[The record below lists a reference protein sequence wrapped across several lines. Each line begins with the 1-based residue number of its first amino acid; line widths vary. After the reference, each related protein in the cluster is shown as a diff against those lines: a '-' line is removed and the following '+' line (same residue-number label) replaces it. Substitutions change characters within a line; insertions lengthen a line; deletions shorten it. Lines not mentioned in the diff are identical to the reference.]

1 MRLDFNT
8 SRSLALK
15 CSLYMTLA
23 GSALSAGCQGQKS
36 SNPPIHPNLNMDF
49 QSSLKSQE
57 ETELFADG
65 RAMRPQVAGTIPRS
79 EVVGSEEFRTGK
91 KGDTF
96 VPDIPSQLSRELLD
110 RGQDRYA
117 IYCTPCHGG
126 AGYADGLVVKRGGMK
141 PPSFHEDRLVTM
153 PAGQIY
159 EAMSKGV
166 RGNMPSYANKLT
178 VADRWAVVAYV
189 RALQISQS
197 TGLENVPEDVARS
210 KGWK

>member
-1 MRLDFNT
+1 MRTDFIM
-8 SRSLALK
+8 SRRLPLSWSLCL
-15 CSLYMTLA
+15 TLA
-23 GSALSAGCQGQKS
+23 GAAFSAGCQGQKS
-36 SNPPIHPNLNMDF
+36 SKPPVHLNLNMDF
-49 QSSLKSQE
+49 QSSMKSQE

-65 RAMRPQVAGTIPRS
+65 RAMRPQVAGTLPRS
-79 EVVGSEEFRTGK
+79 ELVSTDEFRTGK
-91 KGDTF
+91 TGDAY
-96 VPDIPSQLSRELLD
+96 VPDIPSELSRELID

-126 AGYADGLVVKRGGMK
+126 AGYADGLITKRGGMK

-178 VADRWAVVAYV
+178 VADRWAVVSYV

-197 TGLENVPEDVARS
+197 TGLENVPEDIARS

>member
-1 MRLDFNT
+1 MRLDFKT

-15 CSLYMTLA
+15 CSLYLTLVGA
-23 GSALSAGCQGQKS
+23 AFSAGCQGQKS
-36 SNPPIHPNLNMDF
+36 SKPPIHPNLNMDF

-91 KGDTF
+91 KGAAF

-126 AGYADGLVVKRGGMK
+126 AGYADGLVIKRGGMK

>member
-1 MRLDFNT
+1 MRSVFI
-8 SRSLALK
+8 RMRPLAA
-15 CSLYMTLA
+15 CFIVA
-23 GSALSAGCQGQKS
+23 GAVFGASCQGQKS
-36 SNPPIHPNLNMDF
+36 SKPPIHFNLNMDF
-49 QSSLKSQE
+49 QSSLKAQE

-65 RAMRPQVAGTIPRS
+65 RAMRPQVPGTLPRN
-79 EVVGSEEFRTGK
+79 EVVGTEEFRTGK
-91 KGDTF
+91 SSGAH
-96 VPDIPSQLSRELLD
+96 VPDIPEPLTRELID

-126 AGYADGLVVKRGGMK
+126 AGYGDGLVSKRGGAK
-141 PPSFHEDRLVTM
+141 PPSFHEDRLLSM
-153 PAGQIY
+153 PSGQIF

-166 RGNMPSYANKLT
+166 RGNMPSYANKLE
-178 VADRWAVVAYV
+178 VADRWAVVAYL

>member
-1 MRLDFNT
+1 MRLDFNS
-8 SRSLALK
+8 SRSLP
-15 CSLYMTLA
+15 LYWGLFLTVA
-23 GSALSAGCQGQKS
+23 GAALSAGCQGQKS
-36 SNPPIHPNLNMDF
+36 SKPPVHLNLNMDF

-96 VPDIPSQLSRELLD
+96 VPDIPSQLSRELVD

-126 AGYADGLVVKRGGMK
+126 AGYADGLVTKRGGMK
-141 PPSFHEDRLVTM
+141 PPSFHEDRLVSM
-153 PAGQIY
+153 PAGQMF

-178 VADRWAVVAYV
+178 VADRWAVVSYV
-189 RALQISQS
+189 RALQISQN
-197 TGLENVPEDVARS
+197 TGLENVPEDIARS